1 MALPLDSSSLNL
13 FFRLLFPLSSLIT
26 RTERLHWQAKLISI
40 SDNVIKYHNV
50 LHFSLLG
57 LSLRTSVKLYIKFK
71 ISKGRLYVMLET
83 LQCLLLIYSLKC
95 QLSCC
100 ARNGFGILGG
110 DDESLKIISSFCIF
124 LMFMPGAKPGLC
136 CPRDMS
142 ARHDDIF

>member
-13 FFRLLFPLSSLIT
+13 FFCLLFPLSSLIT

-40 SDNVIKYHNV
+40 SDNVIKYHDV

-57 LSLRTSVKLYIKFK
+57 LSLRTSVKLYIKFV
-71 ISKGRLYVMLET
+71 ILET

-100 ARNGFGILGG
+100 ARNGFGILEG

>member
-13 FFRLLFPLSSLIT
+13 FFCLLFPLSSLIT
-26 RTERLHWQAKLISI
+26 RTESLHWQEKLISI
-40 SDNVIKYHNV
+40 SDNVIKYHDV

-57 LSLRTSVKLYIKFK
+57 LSLRTSVKLYIKFV
-71 ISKGRLYVMLET
+71 ILET